1 MTETTE
7 LNNEIGTCVE
17 CRVPCWR
24 ETGAGCCRKN
34 AVLVTAG
41 EAGVEITEI
50 QVPAREN
57 GSGQQPGD
65 PEIIIGVR
73 V

>member
-1 MTETTE
+1 MTETTTV
-7 LNNEIGTCVE
+7 NHEIGTCVG

-24 ETGAGCCRKN
+24 EPPAGCGRKH

-41 EAGVEITEI
+41 DAGVEIVEI
-50 QVPAREN
+50 LAPAREKE
-57 GSGQQPGD
+57 SGQTPGE
-65 PEIIIGVR
+65 PELIIGVR